1 MNSTLKKIFA
11 VCLGI
16 SPVILMAYLFNRYAV
31 NIPHWDDHALKGF
44 ILNLDFAKS
53 FSEKFKLYFAFHN
66 EHRIV
71 FTRFIT
77 WLIVKF
83 NGTIDYRIMMIV
95 GNSAI
100 LGIWVYFISCVNKY
114 QLSAWYIAISG
125 WLLFS
130 LAIAENLFWG
140 MASVQ
145 NFWVIFWALT
155 TFYLLV
161 YGEMADM
168 RNPFVNKSRALLPT
182 HSINRFMLYAAMLT
196 ALLAL
201 FTSGNGLLVPFIGL
215 FILLLQ
221 KRFMTSI
228 LWTLTVGGIVA
239 IHLLTAESRPD
250 AVNPA
255 SAVTANNVIAGATT
269 LAGAIFD
276 TDWAFP
282 NLRYKVAQ
290 GLGGLLIIISIILFF
305 RRIFI
310 NYPSSQNARVLQ
322 KRKTD
327 LFMSATILFV
337 GGTIGGIIISRMG
350 LGMGV
355 FLTSKYKIYSIL
367 LFIVCTLYLGRLL
380 PKKFRRVGIFAAVLL
395 SIGLWA
401 NSYFNEYQFV
411 LNQYMQRRVDLA
423 NWKKEARTNDVE
435 LTSYPYKAP
444 EVNLFDAVDFENFV
458 TNDSLIDDVKILG
471 DEVIFFEND
480 LEAVNQQVYF
490 ILKSETK
497 TYYFST
503 QPQRNNSRI
512 GIFSNY
518 FQNGFTVNV
527 SRFDVDTD
535 FYQVFVMIRNKDGQ
549 LLMTNRKL
557 IRIDGLL
564 RKILQTNW

>member
-1 MNSTLKKIFA
+1 MNTTFKKILA

-16 SPVILMAYLFNRYAV
+16 SPLLLMAYLFDKYAV

-53 FSEKFKLYFAFHN
+53 LSEKLSLFFSFHN

-71 FTRFIT
+71 FTRFVT

-100 LGIWVYFISCVNKY
+100 IGIWVYFISCVNKY
-114 QLSAWYIAISG
+114 RLSAWYIAISG

-130 LAIAENLFWG
+130 LATSEILFWG

-145 NFWVIFWALT
+145 NFWVIFWSLT

-161 YGEMADM
+161 YGEMMDM
-168 RNPFVNKSRALLPT
+168 KNPFVNRSIVLLKNRPT
-182 HSINRFMLYAAMLT
+182 NRLMFYTAMLT

-201 FTSGNGLLVPFIGL
+201 FTSGNGVLVPFIGL

-221 KRFMTSI
+221 KRFISSLYWSLSVGLVTMI
-228 LWTLTVGGIVA
+228 HFLTTEV
-239 IHLLTAESRPD
+239 RPD
-250 AVNPA
+250 EVNDA
-255 SAVTANNVIAGATT
+255 SEVTFNHILSGATT

-276 TDWAFP
+276 TDWAYP
-282 NLRYKVAQ
+282 DLRFKVAQ
-290 GLGGLLIIISIILFF
+290 GIGGILIIISIVLFF

-310 NYPSSQNARVLQ
+310 DYALKLNLYVLT

-337 GGTIGGIIISRMG
+337 GGTMGGIIFSRLG

-355 FLTSKYKIYSIL
+355 FLTGKYKIYSIL
-367 LFIVCTLYLGRLL
+367 LLIVCTLYLGRLL
-380 PKKFRRVGIFAAVLL
+380 AKKYRKVGLIAAVLL
-395 SIGLWA
+395 SIGLWV
-401 NSYFNEYQFV
+401 NSYFNDYQFV
-411 LNQYMQRRVDLA
+411 QNQYMQRRVDLA
-423 NWKKEARTNDVE
+423 NWKKEARTNNVE
-435 LTSYPYKAP
+435 LADYPYKAP
-444 EVNLFDAVDFENFV
+444 EVNLFDNVNFENYV
-458 TNDSLIDDVKILG
+458 ISDSLIDDIKIFG
-471 DEVIFFEND
+471 DKVIFYENE

-490 ILKSETK
+490 ILKSDTK

-503 QPQRNNSRI
+503 KPQRNNSRI
-512 GIFSNY
+512 GIFRNY

-535 FYQVFVMIRNKDGQ
+535 FYQVYVMIRNKEEQ
-549 LLMTNRKL
+549 VLITNKKL

-564 RKILQTNW
+564 RNVVKTNW

>member
-1 MNSTLKKIFA
+1 MHNTLKKILA

-16 SPVILMAYLFNRYAV
+16 SPLILMLFLFDRYAV

-44 ILNLDFAKS
+44 ILNLDFAKT
-53 FSEKFKLYFAFHN
+53 FSEKFKLFFAFHN

-83 NGTIDYRIMMIV
+83 NGTIDYRVMMVV

-100 LGIWVYFISCVNKY
+100 VGIWVYFISCVIKY
-114 QLSAWYIAISG
+114 RLSAWYIAISG

-130 LAIAENLFWG
+130 LAVAENLFWG

-145 NFWVIFWALT
+145 NFWVVLWGLT

-168 RNPFVNKSRALLPT
+168 PNPL
-182 HSINRFMLYAAMLT
+182 INRSKVLLNTRPINRVMLYAAMLT
-196 ALLAL
+196 AVLAL
-201 FTSGNGLLVPFIGL
+201 FTSGNGLIVPFIGM

-221 KRFMTSI
+221 RRFVTSL
-228 LWTLTVGGIVA
+228 LWLTTVGTVVA
-239 IHLLTAESRPD
+239 IHLLSTEPRPD
-250 AVNPA
+250 AANSALTVNGLI
-255 SAVTANNVIAGATT
+255 SGATT

-276 TDWAFP
+276 PGWAFP
-282 NLRYKVAQ
+282 DLRYKVTQ
-290 GLGGLLIIISIILFF
+290 GLGGILIIVSVILFF
-305 RRIFI
+305 RRIFV
-310 NYPSSQNARVLQ
+310 NYPLLQQNPYVLQ

-327 LFMSATILFV
+327 LFMSATLLFV
-337 GGTIGGIIISRMG
+337 GGTIAGIILSRMG

-355 FLTSKYKIYSIL
+355 FLTGKYKIYSIL
-367 LFIVCTLYLGRLL
+367 LFIVCILYLGRLL
-380 PKKFRRVGIFAAVLL
+380 PKKFRTAGIFAAVLL
-395 SIGLWA
+395 SIGLWV

-423 NWKKEARTNDVE
+423 NWEIEAKSNGID
-435 LTSYPYKAP
+435 LADYPYKAP
-444 EVNLFDAVDFENFV
+444 DVNLFNNVDFNNFI
-458 TNDSLIDDVKILG
+458 TNDSLIDHIQIMG
-471 DEVIFFEND
+471 DEVIFYEND

-512 GIFSNY
+512 GIFKNY

-535 FYQVFVMIRNKDGQ
+535 FYQVFVMIRNKKERT
-549 LLMTNRKL
+549 LVTNGKL

-564 RKILQTNW
+564 REVLQTNW